1 MTSSEQQVRRSSPE
15 ILRQPYLVL
24 LADDSDD
31 DMFFSTRALEGFPG
45 LKVVWCAKDGE
56 ETIAYLSG
64 TGEFGNR
71 EKHPWPDILVLDLK
85 MPKKSGFEVL
95 EWTRRKSQRPV
106 IGVLTSSND
115 AGDQVSACDLGADL
129 LQTKSP
135 ADGSLQR
142 FFHWLEN
149 LAAEKGRAQA

>member
-1 MTSSEQQVRRSSPE
+1 
-15 ILRQPYLVL
+15 
-24 LADDSDD
+24 
-31 DMFFSTRALEGFPG
+31 MFFSTRALEGFPG